1 MRNRR
6 RGQAGLTLVELL
18 IATVLLALILLAI
31 APLFIASVRN
41 NYSANEYTSIHN
53 LARDRLEQ
61 LMNLPFN
68 DPQLTPGAHDV
79 IGGTNPNGDL
89 PSNLPDSVTGL
100 PALTS
105 PRNPLARTYEVHAFT
120 SMPPVTPGN
129 AYTLTEVFGGAG
141 YDFKVIDVTV
151 MSVQQAGFVNLSTLG
166 IGSRTARVSGIIRN
180 LSPGLPD
187 PIVP

>member
-1 MRNRR
+1 MSNRR

-31 APLFIASVRN
+31 APLFITSVKN

-79 IGGTNPNGDL
+79 IGAPI
-89 PSNLPDSVTGL
+89 PM
-100 PALTS
+100 AIC
-105 PRNPLARTYEVHAFT
+105 RR
-120 SMPPVTPGN
+120 
-129 AYTLTEVFGGAG
+129 
-141 YDFKVIDVTV
+141 IC
-151 MSVQQAGFVNLSTLG
+151 
-166 IGSRTARVSGIIRN
+166 RTA
-180 LSPGLPD
+180 
-187 PIVP
+187 